1 MACDECS
8 GTGWIEVTRAE
19 HDPRCDG
26 TCNAGCPV
34 PVLDRDRC
42 DACGGTGASPPPAR
56 TVTTPGPMTVTCG
69 ACGAEGVWEVR
80 DGQPALSLG
89 AAPVAAMGAGIAGW
103 VKACSAPHR
112 WHAVRYDGRVA
123 CGPVAYDGAPL
134 SYANIP
140 AGSPP
145 GFCARVGCYNA
156 RLMEERK

>member
-1 MACDECS
+1 MRIDCEKC
-8 GTGWIEVTRAE
+8 RQ
-19 HDPRCDG
+19 
-26 TCNAGCPV
+26 NGCPCCGVGPHV
-34 PVLDRDRC
+34 PCLSTCREPSPPTTC
-42 DACGGTGASPPPAR
+42 PASPPAR

-80 DGQPALSLG
+80 DGQPALSWG